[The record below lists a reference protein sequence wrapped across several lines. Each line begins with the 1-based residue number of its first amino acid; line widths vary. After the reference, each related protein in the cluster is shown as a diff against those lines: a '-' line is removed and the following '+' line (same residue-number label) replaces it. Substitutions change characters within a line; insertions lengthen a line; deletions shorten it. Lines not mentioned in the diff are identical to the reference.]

1 MTSVSE
7 PSSLNFEAFLAKLW
21 VRRGLG
27 VLVVA
32 LAVAAGSSRGVAA
45 GFLVL
50 AGAFLL
56 LTLGLLWWSLQSL
69 NGKSKLSL
77 DEALSLAR
85 PSAEEEQKQSVLRA
99 LKDLEFERGVGKISA
114 EDYHELSLHYRSEA
128 KRLMALLDESHARS
142 KAEVEALAASL
153 LATPTPKRAAP
164 AENSYDAASASPAAS
179 AGPEEPS

>member
-1 MTSVSE
+1 MTSVNE
-7 PSSLNFEAFLAKLW
+7 PSSPNFEAFLATLW

-32 LAVAAGSSRGVAA
+32 LAVAAGWSGGVAA

-69 NGKSKLSL
+69 SGKSKLSL

-114 EDYHELSLHYRSEA
+114 EDYQELSLHYRSEA

-142 KAEVEALAASL
+142 KSEVEALSASL
-153 LATPTPKRAAP
+153 LATPTANTASRTKA
-164 AENSYDAASASPAAS
+164 DGKAASASP
-179 AGPEEPS
+179 EEPS

>member
-1 MTSVSE
+1 VTSVSE
-7 PSSLNFEAFLAKLW
+7 PSSVNFEAFLAKLW
-21 VRRGLG
+21 VRRGLT

-32 LAVAAGSSRGVAA
+32 LAVAFGLSHGIAT

-69 NGKSKLSL
+69 SGKSKLSL

-114 EDYHELSLHYRSEA
+114 EDYQELSLHYRSEA
-128 KRLMALLDESHARS
+128 KRLMALLDESHAHS
-142 KAEVEALAASL
+142 KAEVEALSASL
-153 LATPTPKRAAP
+153 LATSPAKQAART
-164 AENSYDAASASPAAS
+164 EDSGVAASAA
-179 AGPEEPS
+179 PEEPS

>member
-1 MTSVSE
+1 MSE

-32 LAVAAGSSRGVAA
+32 LAVAAGSSRGVAS

-69 NGKSKLSL
+69 SGKSKLTL

-114 EDYHELSLHYRSEA
+114 EDYQELSLHYRSEA

-142 KAEVEALAASL
+142 KGEVEALAASL
-153 LATPTPKRAAP
+153 LAAPNPKKAAKQ
-164 AENSYDAASASPAAS
+164 AARTEADGEAASAN
-179 AGPEEPS
+179 PEEPS

>member
-1 MTSVSE
+1 MISVSE
-7 PSSLNFEAFLAKLW
+7 PSSLNFQAFLAKLW

-27 VLVVA
+27 GLVLA
-32 LAVAAGSSRGVAA
+32 LAVLMGASRGVAA

-69 NGKSKLSL
+69 SGKSKLSL

-114 EDYHELSLHYRSEA
+114 EDYQELSLHYRSEA

-153 LATPTPKRAAP
+153 LAAPTAKKAAKKASRTDTDGDP
-164 AENSYDAASASPAAS
+164 VSAS
-179 AGPEEPS
+179 PEEPS